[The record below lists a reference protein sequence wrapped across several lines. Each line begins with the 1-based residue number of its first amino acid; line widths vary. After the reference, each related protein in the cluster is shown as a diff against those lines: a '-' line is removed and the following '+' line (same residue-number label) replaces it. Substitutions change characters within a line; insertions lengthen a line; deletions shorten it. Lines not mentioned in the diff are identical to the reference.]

1 MQGLFRLKR
10 LSYKLVSK
18 GFYIVFFIAGFVCGL
33 TLKNTNI
40 IEYIKNLISEVF

>member
-1 MQGLFRLKR
+1 MRSLFRLKR

-18 GFYIVFFIAGFVCGL
+18 GFYIIFFIVGFLLGV
-33 TLKNTNI
+33 TIKNSNI